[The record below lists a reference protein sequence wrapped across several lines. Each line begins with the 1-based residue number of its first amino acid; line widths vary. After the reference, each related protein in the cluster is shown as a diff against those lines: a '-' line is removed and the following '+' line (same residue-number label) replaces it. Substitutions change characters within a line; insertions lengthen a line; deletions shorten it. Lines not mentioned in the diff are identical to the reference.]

1 MSGFLQEVT
10 ANSATPYHKRK
21 QIMEQMGDEAAELE
35 TAINDPKVP
44 PSAIWK
50 VLASR
55 GFDISERG
63 VNYWCRQARVARG

>member
-1 MSGFLQEVT
+1 MSFLQEVT
-10 ANSATPYHKRK
+10 EHSATPYHKRK
-21 QIMEQMGDEAAELE
+21 QIMEQMGDEAGELE

-44 PSAIWK
+44 PSVIWK

-63 VNYWCRQARVARG
+63 VNYWCRQARVVRR